1 MSNGKNLTAS
11 GGQAGDAVLRRAKP
25 SVWQIIRIRVRS
37 PIDIRIE
44 MIMLHVIAR
53 PAAQE
58 DMGMERLL
66 EQLQQEYPAVM
77 AAVYEN
83 FTASLR
89 LSTATDEDLLQQAE
103 TLLRR
108 ITDFAKKEDYRP
120 CCSGC
125 GKTKDV
131 RRFLFDGDARMLC
144 PACRA
149 RAEAD
154 LTDQWQKKKFPHHS
168 AFKGFI
174 VVLVILLI
182 GATTWNRRLHKRPFG
197 CIGWRGND
205 GPELS
210 WIPVYGWPN
219 EKGQRY
225 RRFAGAFGN
234 RISLPYLCVA
244 FELVIAI
251 GQQQEIT
258 ITGALMFIPFLFE
271 GSHQSGSLFSAVG
284 AFGAGSSAGG
294 GPDALVCP
302 LFLAS

>member
-1 MSNGKNLTAS
+1 MSNGKNLTALAVKLGMRYYEEQNLLFGRLS
-11 GGQAGDAVLRRAKP
+11 GYECAVREQPEKK
-25 SVWQIIRIRVRS
+25 
-37 PIDIRIE
+37 

-154 LTDQWQKKKFPHHS
+154 LTDQWQKKKIPAS
-168 AFKGFI
+168 QCLQRLYCGFGHFTHWRHY
-174 VVLVILLI
+174 LD
-182 GATTWNRRLHKRPFG
+182 RRLHKRPFG

-234 RISLPYLCVA
+234 RISLP
-244 FELVIAI
+244 
-251 GQQQEIT
+251 
-258 ITGALMFIPFLFE
+258 
-271 GSHQSGSLFSAVG
+271 
-284 AFGAGSSAGG
+284 
-294 GPDALVCP
+294 
-302 LFLAS
+302 